1 MGNWNDLASAQN
13 SLPWEDTDSPGRLS
27 EHLWSAWQDTNDEIA
42 ELAEEEDR
50 KIEAGANISPE
61 FDEEIDALYAQQRKI
76 ILDALSI
83 RAETLKDIC
92 LKLEL
97 WQSHTY
103 GDKVKPHLLQPSD
116 LLIRQTIRELSEL
129 SKAP

>member
-1 MGNWNDLASAQN
+1 MENKYDVGSTQN
-13 SLPWEDTDSPGRLS
+13 SMPWEEHDSPGRLS
-27 EHLWSAWQDTNDEIA
+27 EHLWSAWQDTKEEIA

-50 KIEAGANISPE
+50 KIEAGAEITPE

-116 LLIRQTIRELSEL
+116 LLIRQTIRELAEL
-129 SKAP
+129 SKTP

>member
-1 MGNWNDLASAQN
+1 MENKYDVGSTQN
-13 SLPWEDTDSPGRLS
+13 SMPWEENDSPGRLS
-27 EHLWSAWQDTNDEIA
+27 EHLWSAWQDTKDEIA

-50 KIEAGANISPE
+50 KIEAGAEISPE
-61 FDEEIDALYAQQRKI
+61 FDEEVDALYAQQRKI

-116 LLIRQTIRELSEL
+116 LLIRQTIRELAEL
-129 SKAP
+129 NKTL